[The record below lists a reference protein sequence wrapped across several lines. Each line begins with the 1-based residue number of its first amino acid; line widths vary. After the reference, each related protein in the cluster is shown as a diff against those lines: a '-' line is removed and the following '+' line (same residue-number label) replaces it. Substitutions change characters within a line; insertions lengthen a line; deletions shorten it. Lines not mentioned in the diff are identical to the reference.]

1 MSSHWQFWAGGIYKG
16 APHKSKE
23 PSFMSKQWTLVRKW
37 DQIFFVLFFR
47 AFLTLPKYN
56 TPCPPFLGH
65 FLLLGRG
72 DHSSSVCVSTSSEK
86 GGSACRCPQY
96 GWKCLSLLVW
106 AFFLHPLLL
115 LSTHADK
122 FTDRVSFLCLG
133 TGSIAVCSGPLFYP
147 LSPLENESLCQ
158 KAAWNMMQ
166 SLRPQQSLRLYHHM
180 RWRLKRFFIH
190 HKTYSICWT
199 WVDVMTGGKYIF
211 PLKGPLLEDDCL
223 TCRVNCLDIQNVSS
237 PVSHSFKRYI
247 W

>member
-1 MSSHWQFWAGGIYKG
+1 MQKLERETEMSSHWQFWAGGIYKG
-16 APHKSKE
+16 SPHKSKE

-37 DQIFFVLFFR
+37 DQIFFVLFFSP
-47 AFLTLPKYN
+47 FWHYPSITLLVPLFSVIFCYW
-56 TPCPPFLGH
+56 GEAIIH
-65 FLLLGRG
+65 Q
-72 DHSSSVCVSTSSEK
+72 VCVSPHLRKKAVRLVVVRSTAENV
-86 GGSACRCPQY
+86 
-96 GWKCLSLLVW
+96 CLCWSGL
-106 AFFLHPLLL
+106 FFLHPLLL

-199 WVDVMTGGKYIF
+199 WVDVMTGGKIYS
-211 PLKGPLLEDDCL
+211 L
-223 TCRVNCLDIQNVSS
+223 
-237 PVSHSFKRYI
+237 
-247 W
+247 

>member
-1 MSSHWQFWAGGIYKG
+1 MQKLERQRCHLTGNFGLVEFTRD
-16 APHKSKE
+16 PHINLKSLHSCPNNGHSLGNE
-23 PSFMSKQWTLVRKW
+23 IEYSLCSF
-37 DQIFFVLFFR
+37 F

-96 GWKCLSLLVW
+96 CWKCLSLLVW

-199 WVDVMTGGKYIF
+199 WVDMVMTGGKIYS
-211 PLKGPLLEDDCL
+211 L
-223 TCRVNCLDIQNVSS
+223 
-237 PVSHSFKRYI
+237 
-247 W
+247 

>member
-1 MSSHWQFWAGGIYKG
+1 MLKVRLRDKFSWWKYCLLLCLPFKDLLWRVIRYQGNRYALPNAETGETEMSSHWQFWAGGIYKG
-16 APHKSKE
+16 SPHKSKE

-133 TGSIAVCSGPLFYP
+133 TGSIVVCSGPLF
-147 LSPLENESLCQ
+147 LSAFAFGKWEFVPKSCVKYDAVEACGIRPR
-158 KAAWNMMQ
+158 
-166 SLRPQQSLRLYHHM
+166 RPQRP
-180 RWRLKRFFIH
+180 
-190 HKTYSICWT
+190 
-199 WVDVMTGGKYIF
+199 
-211 PLKGPLLEDDCL
+211 PLPQE
-223 TCRVNCLDIQNVSS
+223 
-237 PVSHSFKRYI
+237 
-247 W
+247 